1 MFFKRILNI
10 FSIILKFLSF
20 LKIEFILTN
29 KSTFLS
35 FLHKLKQYLFKN
47 IEYPLINE
55 ILYVNS
61 SSFKSSNL
69 FILSKKWLLIL
80 SITSFL
86 S

>member
-10 FSIILKFLSF
+10 FSIISF
-20 LKIEFILTN
+20 FFKIDFILSN
-29 KSTFLS
+29 KSTLLS
-35 FLHKLKQYLFKN
+35 FLHLLKQYLFKN

-69 FILSKKWLLIL
+69 FILSKK
-80 SITSFL
+80 
-86 S
+86 

>member
-10 FSIILKFLSF
+10 FSIILKFLF
-20 LKIEFILTN
+20 LKIEFILKN

-69 FILSKKWLLIL
+69 FILSKK
-80 SITSFL
+80 
-86 S
+86 

>member
-10 FSIILKFLSF
+10 FSIILKFL
-20 LKIEFILTN
+20 LKIEFILKN

-55 ILYVNS
+55 ILY
-61 SSFKSSNL
+61 L
-69 FILSKKWLLIL
+69 
-80 SITSFL
+80 
-86 S
+86 